1 MFNLEK
7 AVRRWREDLQYRS
20 SLSPRELDEFED
32 HLRARMDLEQELNPE
47 RTRAQAFAA
56 ADQEMGDPQA
66 LSSEF
71 AKAGRPRWKG
81 LLVAGWAL
89 FAASFM
95 MPTFDRPFL
104 FRPPPP
110 PPSMVTTVPAPL
122 PDPVPEHMPGWE
134 VFLETMTGEMGPFG
148 VLSAL
153 SNVLILV
160 AGLGMLGRWKMH
172 GRRWLGLM
180 VGATGLNLLM
190 WMPMFLYR
198 LDGGYYV
205 WVASFACV
213 TVALWLRER
222 EWSAASV
229 EKAAA

>member
-95 MPTFDRPFL
+95 MPTL
-104 FRPPPP
+104 
-110 PPSMVTTVPAPL
+110 
-122 PDPVPEHMPGWE
+122 
-134 VFLETMTGEMGPFG
+134 
-148 VLSAL
+148 LS
-153 SNVLILV
+153 
-160 AGLGMLGRWKMH
+160 MLGRWKMH

-198 LDGGYYV
+198 LDAGYYV

-222 EWSAASV
+222 EWSAARV

>member
-1 MFNLEK
+1 MFELEK
-7 AVRRWREDLQYRS
+7 ALARWRARQERES
-20 SLSPRELDEFED
+20 SLSPCELDELGD
-32 HLRARMDLEQELNPE
+32 HLRARMDLEQDLNPAL
-47 RTRAQAFAA
+47 TRAQAFAA
-56 ADQEMGDPQA
+56 AGQELGEPQA

-71 AKAGRPRWKG
+71 ARAGRPRWKV

-95 MPTFDRPFL
+95 MPTVDRPFL
-104 FRPPPP
+104 FRQPPP
-110 PPSMVTTVPAPL
+110 PPSMGTPAPV

-134 VFLETMTGEMGPFG
+134 VFLETLTGEMGPFG

-153 SNVLILV
+153 SNMLILV
-160 AGLGMLGRWKMH
+160 TGLGMLGRWKMH
-172 GRRWLGLM
+172 GRWWLRLM

-190 WMPMFLYR
+190 WMPMFLYS
-198 LDGGYYV
+198 LDAGYYG
-205 WVASFACV
+205 WIASFACV

-222 EWSAASV
+222 DWSWPKV